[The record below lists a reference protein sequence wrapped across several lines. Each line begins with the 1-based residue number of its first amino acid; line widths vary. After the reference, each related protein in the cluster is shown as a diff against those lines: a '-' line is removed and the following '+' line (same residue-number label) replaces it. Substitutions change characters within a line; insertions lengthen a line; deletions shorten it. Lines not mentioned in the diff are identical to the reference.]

1 METKKNK
8 SSAKRIITIVC
19 LSLALLIALG
29 AFSFAW
35 IRNNLEFA
43 ESEISAG
50 KMRYKLMMYYKDSDG
65 KIVSEELFNTG
76 TDTEGESQSDKLIS
90 VRKDLEDKTLI
101 DIAEG
106 NEVFFVV
113 EKLKDSIDFDI
124 SLSFDMHGI
133 SNKDTIDK
141 ALSAGQNLTDIQKK
155 EQYNYIGSMDFRLKN
170 DTDKLSS
177 ILNDGLGIDG
187 YIGNPG
193 DNTAVAE
200 SLGYIWDVAEKARL
214 EGDQNFACIRFAINK
229 KAGVPADL
237 DGYKFKLRTKLCVA
251 QKDGLPEDVEN
262 KKTVIEVKNK
272 DQLAK
277 AMKEYGFNDEIRVTS
292 SFTYSGDLVF
302 TRPCTFTLNRAT
314 LTVKGN
320 VIFSYMYD
328 GEFALNTASEGQLRI
343 LKNSDAGGFFKIDL
357 AEASMELIGANNS
370 ASGKADIYVEN
381 EFTANAAQ
389 FDDLVRDEAGK
400 VTGEIIERGLFFKGA
415 RICTAENGAIKENL
429 KQVLINGSTK
439 VVVSNRTTLG
449 ELTATKYCRAINIVN
464 NGTIT
469 KVNLESMGQDTSMIS
484 EPCID
489 IDNGGYFT
497 DTTIRL
503 PRWSKKFDSEDMS
516 SYDDNTRVKAN
527 KGSGEMKAITPND
540 IPEGATQS
548 SQFFPNV
555 DPASISEY
563 FYSRGDKGESGY
575 RDDIDYG
582 LRTQFVE
589 VLNEAGTEIIIH
601 YETPSKLIDNYNDVS
616 YLTTLK
622 QYVEHYQ
629 ANKICAPTNELTKVT
644 IACYGDKVLTAD
656 DYAFIKTMTAMTDLD
671 LADAVSTNKT
681 VPHNAFNG
689 MSNLENVKMSESDT
703 TWGRNIFTGTKVIE
717 ITFPQSLTKLDNEHI
732 SGFIQNEKVLDN
744 IKYVRT
750 STTVVQGLFLSEQKL
765 RFFFTVDQSTCEA
778 FRRLA
783 LNNNN
788 WASRFFVDNGAK
800 QAGDY
805 FLRYDENDGSPTP
818 KCEFVVYT
826 GDTSTNWVTTT
837 GFNFQTLAV
846 GDKAYAIS
854 SYDDYAL
861 YNRLTGESGLNITFS
876 QHLEKLGKYSFGCA
890 NKNTDKGVN
899 TVTFEGDTQLMGR
912 VFYNAGTLTAVNGAE
927 VTTLSGGNNFA
938 NCRSLKTLNF
948 PKLSTVDAERDL
960 YNCYKLETVDI
971 GVVELKPENS
981 DFYSSDGTSNYDA
994 YARFYIHTENA
1005 KARGLYSATFKGLAA
1020 SERFVFVKESY
1031 ADLYTVTPE
1040 YTGVT
1045 EMGER
1050 ELTELLTADMNGGS
1064 VDDNE
1069 EISYYYVLNGDEAH
1083 LVACLISK
1091 INTPDADFNTISTLG
1106 GKNVTKI
1113 GSAAY
1118 HFTEITAKNI
1128 KIADSV
1134 TRIGAYAFYSRTHK
1148 KYSINLDLVNVIYAG
1163 KFAFSNFNA
1172 VKITGDSL
1180 EEVSEG
1186 TFFSNKYLHLVNLPN
1201 LSRSRPA
1208 NTNGTIYKVFEECT
1222 ALRLSYV
1229 GFSADIEYDNV
1240 ESARN
1245 SYIRFINFV
1254 SVPEQAVLSKI
1265 NTVVNTSGV
1274 NAVVRSRRIAT
1285 AVEPF
1290 NNGFATV
1297 GKQFVGIEFS
1307 DWYTKDIDANGVSG
1321 TIELPGYVYYKEANG
1336 ELTLFAVSP
1345 DITEFGDMGASGKD
1359 YTTPN
1364 AIYSIGEG
1372 RYTSKDNGSSP
1383 AFKVTKLG
1391 KYAYGAVN
1399 FAKSTGEEDSV
1410 ERSLNSFNVGSNVKE
1425 LAYGALSGSAYHN
1438 NGAIVTLESVATLN
1452 LANVTKLD
1460 SYACYKSNFS
1470 TLQALNLAVLGDY
1483 AFSNCEFLTAV
1494 YLPAFETVEGV
1505 GQFLNCVSLGE
1516 VTLGNK
1522 TQKLVAGMF
1531 EGDKSLKLITILRE
1545 KPLVGDA
1552 DLPAFTVP
1560 NTAPTATSNIIID
1573 KAYSSNVTVKVHAGL
1588 LAEYKSTFTNGF
1600 GGIPLANLT
1609 TFENAYIDTNGA
1621 IYYWNAIDKSTAYI
1635 DYIEGASTL
1644 TDITIPSSF
1653 EDGKYKV
1660 LWVTPEAVR
1669 ALSSVKTL
1677 TLPANME
1684 YLAFSAS
1691 DLPST
1696 LTTLVIDGNNAKFAT
1711 DGGVLYNKAKTTVFV
1726 YPQSKIGFAF
1736 ELPSSVT
1743 EIYAEAFYGVKN
1755 IGTLTISSVVNIGD
1769 RAFANSAIDTIKFT
1783 SGTAGVFAGKDI
1795 ISGAKDGLVIDV
1807 PDTALDAYKANV
1819 LVDYSIIG
1827 KMK

>member
-50 KMRYKLMMYYKDSDG
+50 KMRYKLMMYYKGTDG
-65 KIVSEELFNTG
+65 KIVSKELFSTD

-90 VRKDLEDKTLI
+90 VRQDLEDKTLI

-177 ILNDGLGIDG
+177 ILNDGLGVDG
-187 YIGNPG
+187 YIENPG

-229 KAGVPADL
+229 KAGAPADL
-237 DGYKFKLRTKLCVA
+237 DGYKFKLRTKFCVA
-251 QKDGLPEDVEN
+251 QKDGLPEDVEE

-292 SFTYSGDLVF
+292 TFTYSGDLVF

-320 VIFSYMYD
+320 VVFSYMYD

-381 EFTANAAQ
+381 DFTANAAQ

-516 SYDDNTRVKAN
+516 SYDDNTRIKAN

-629 ANKICAPTNELTKVT
+629 TNKICAPTNELTKVT

-717 ITFPQSLTKLDNEHI
+717 ITFPQSLTMLDNERLY
-732 SGFIQNEKVLDN
+732 GVLLGETVLDN
-744 IKYVRT
+744 IKYVHT
-750 STTVVQGLFLSEQKL
+750 STTIVQGLYIDEGDG
-765 RFFFTVDQSTCEA
+765 RFFFTVDQPTCDEYRK
-778 FRRLA
+778 FSEYSFV
-783 LNNNN
+783 
-788 WASRFFVDNGAK
+788 WASKFFVDNGVK
-800 QAGDY
+800 RYGDY
-805 FLRYDENDGSPTP
+805 FLRYEENDQSVTP

-826 GDTSTNWVTTT
+826 GDTSVNWVKNV
-837 GFNFQTLAV
+837 GFDFKTITIDNIS
-846 GDKAYAIS
+846 YAIS

-861 YNRLTGESGLNITFS
+861 YNRFSAIEKINIVFGEHLETIGKYAFALESNNAEVGVATIVFDGETKLLGNTFS
-876 QHLEKLGKYSFGCA
+876 NQKILTSVSGK
-890 NKNTDKGVN
+890 
-899 TVTFEGDTQLMGR
+899 M
-912 VFYNAGTLTAVNGAE
+912 
-927 VTTLSGGNNFA
+927 VTTLSGGNNFS
-938 NCRSLKTLNF
+938 NCISLKTLYF
-948 PKLSTVDAERDL
+948 PRLSVVDGDRDL
-960 YNCYKLETVDI
+960 YNCYALEDVDI
-971 GVVELKPENS
+971 SVIELDTTKNNN
-981 DFYSSDGTSNYDA
+981 FYSSDGKSSYTA
-994 YARFYIHTENA
+994 YAKFYIHTENA
-1005 KARGLYSATFKGLAA
+1005 KSSALYKDTFKALAA
-1020 SERFVFVKESY
+1020 NERFIFVNEDY
-1031 ADLYTVTPE
+1031 AKFYRATPE
-1040 YTGVT
+1040 YTG
-1045 EMGER
+1045 
-1050 ELTELLTADMNGGS
+1050 LTEIGYRNLDEMLKADAEGNPVNQGE
-1064 VDDNE
+1064 NPA
-1069 EISYYYVLNGDEAH
+1069 YYYVIENDEAH
-1083 LVACLISK
+1083 LVACLISE
-1091 INTPDADFNTISTLG
+1091 INTPEKEFETISSFD
-1106 GKNVTKI
+1106 GKTVTKI
-1113 GSAAY
+1113 GAAAY
-1118 HFTEITAKNI
+1118 HFTNITAKKI
-1128 KIADSV
+1128 KISDDIEIVGNYS
-1134 TRIGAYAFYSRTHK
+1134 FYSRLCDK
-1148 KYSINLDLVNVIYAG
+1148 NCVDLDLNAIIRAG
-1163 KFAFSNFNA
+1163 HGAFNYFNMA
-1172 VKITGDSL
+1172 TVTGDFL
-1180 EEVSEG
+1180 EEVG
-1186 TFFSNKYLHLVNLPN
+1186 KDTFSNNTSLHIANLPN
-1201 LSRSRPA
+1201 LHKSRESIQSDP
-1208 NTNGTIYKVFEECT
+1208 YVVFSNCPN
-1222 ALRLSYV
+1222 LRLSKV
-1229 GFSADIEYDNV
+1229 GYSNDIEYDNR
-1240 ESARN
+1240 ESMRA
-1245 SYIRFINFV
+1245 SYIRFINIKGIL
-1254 SVPEQAVLSKI
+1254 EEMVLSK
-1265 NTVVNTSGV
+1265 VNSFV
-1274 NAVVRSRRIAT
+1274 NKPLADDLILKTRNVSNSADPFVFG
-1285 AVEPF
+1285 F
-1290 NNGFATV
+1290 NNGLENAGTDFAQVYYSDYYIKNVETLR
-1297 GKQFVGIEFS
+1297 GI
-1307 DWYTKDIDANGVSG
+1307 SG
-1321 TIELPGYVYYKEANG
+1321 TVELPGYVYYEKNG

-1345 DITEFGDMGASGKD
+1345 DISEFGYVAGNEAE
-1359 YTTPN
+1359 YVTPN
-1364 AIYSIGEG
+1364 GISKLSDGN
-1372 RYTSKDNGSSP
+1372 YTAKVDSN
-1383 AFKVTKLG
+1383 FTFEVTKIG
-1391 KYAYGAVN
+1391 RHAYGAVRN
-1399 FAKSTGEEDSV
+1399 IAVDTFTI
-1410 ERSLNSFNVGSNVKE
+1410 GSNVKS
-1425 LAYGALSGSAYHN
+1425 LGYGAFSGSAYVN
-1438 NGAIVTLESVATLN
+1438 STAAINTVLENIELLN
-1452 LANVTKLD
+1452 LSNVEEIGDYTFRQ
-1460 SYACYKSNFS
+1460 SNFKAILAMHLKQIGDFAFADS
-1470 TLQALNLAVLGDY
+1470 KALVSVYLPAYELSKSSEFDGTIGS
-1483 AFSNCEFLTAV
+1483 AFSNCT
-1494 YLPAFETVEGV
+1494 
-1505 GQFLNCVSLGE
+1505 SLEE
-1516 VTLGNK
+1516 VTLGENAQNLSNNMFSDTPALK
-1522 TQKLVAGMF
+1522 TITLLRKQ
-1531 EGDKSLKLITILRE
+1531 SLEDSSGNLL
-1545 KPLVGDA
+1545 LSV
-1552 DLPAFTVP
+1552 
-1560 NTAPTATSNIIID
+1560 SNSIVSS
-1573 KAYSSNVTVKVHAGL
+1573 KYSSNVTVKVHAGL
-1588 LAEYKSTFTNGF
+1588 LAEYKSKFSNGF
-1600 GGIPLANLT
+1600 GGISKFA
-1609 TFENAYIDTNGA
+1609 TFENAYTDTNGA
-1621 IYYWNAIDKSTAYI
+1621 IYYWNAIDESTAYI

-1691 DLPST
+1691 DLPSA

-1783 SGTAGVFAGKDI
+1783 SGTASVFAGKDI

-1807 PDTALDAYKANV
+1807 PDTALAAYKANV

>member
-65 KIVSEELFNTG
+65 KIVSEELFNTE
-76 TDTEGESQSDKLIS
+76 TDTEGQSQSDKLIS
-90 VRKDLEDKTLI
+90 VRQDLENKTLI

-113 EKLKDSIDFDI
+113 EKLDNSIDFDI

-170 DTDKLSS
+170 DTDKLSDV
-177 ILNDGLGIDG
+177 LNDGLGVDS

-229 KAGVPADL
+229 KAGVSADL
-237 DGYKFKLRTKLCVA
+237 DGYKFKLRTKFCVA
-251 QKDGLPEDVEN
+251 QKDGLPGEEEN

-320 VIFSYMYD
+320 VVFSYMYD

-389 FDDLVRDEAGK
+389 FDDLVRDEAGN

-415 RICTAENGAIKENL
+415 RICTAENGAIKEDL

-516 SYDDNTRVKAN
+516 SYDDNTRIKAN

-555 DPASISEY
+555 DPTSISEY
-563 FYSRGDKGESGY
+563 FYSRGDKGENGY

-616 YLTTLK
+616 YLTTLQ

-671 LADAVSTNKT
+671 LADAVSDGKN
-681 VPHNAFNG
+681 VPDNAFKD
-689 MSNLENVKMSESDT
+689 MSELTNVKMSESDT
-703 TWGRNIFTGTKVIE
+703 VWGKYIFTGTKVIE
-717 ITFPQSLTKLDNEHI
+717 ITFPQALTKLNNPTKVGLVSE
-732 SGFIQNEKVLDN
+732 EAVLDN
-744 IKYVRT
+744 IKYIHT
-750 STTVVQGLFLSEQKL
+750 STTYVNGIWEDNENP
-765 RFFFTVDQSTCEA
+765 RYFFTEDQATCNVYRHKGATNKKDWEW
-778 FRRLA
+778 
-783 LNNNN
+783 NHY
-788 WASRFFVDNGAK
+788 WASKFFVDNGAERV
-800 QAGDY
+800 GDY
-805 FLRYDENDGSPTP
+805 FLRYDENDDSPTP

-826 GDTSTNWVTTT
+826 GDTSVNWVANT
-837 GFNFQTLAV
+837 NFDFATLSIN
-846 GDKAYAIS
+846 DKSYAIS
-854 SYDDYAL
+854 AYDDYAL
-861 YNRLTGESGLNITFS
+861 YDRLDVDNGLEVNFGENLI
-876 QHLEKLGKYSFGCA
+876 KVGKYSFA
-890 NKNTDKGVN
+890 SSTASNAFKSVN
-899 TVTFEGDTQLMGR
+899 FAAETELMGY
-912 VFYNAGTLTAVNGAE
+912 VFYNQSVLASVNGINI
-927 VTTLSGGNNFA
+927 TTLSGGYNFA
-938 NCRSLKTLNF
+938 ECKQLKTLNF
-948 PKLSTVDAERDL
+948 PKLVVVEGNKDL
-960 YNCYKLETVDI
+960 YNCYALETVDI
-971 GVVELKPENS
+971 SVIKLDTAKNS
-981 DFYSSDGTSNYDA
+981 DFYSLGEADMNSIYTK
-994 YARFYIHTENA
+994 FYIHTDNA
-1005 KARGLYSATFKGLAA
+1005 KPISFYTAGSSSFQALAA
-1020 SERFVFVKESY
+1020 SERFIFVDESWAKY
-1031 ADLYTVTPE
+1031 YRSTST

-1045 EMGER
+1045 EMGT
-1050 ELTELLTADMNGGS
+1050 LDALLMADENGNKVS
-1064 VDDNE
+1064 RYEDAA
-1069 EISYYYVLNGDEAH
+1069 YYYVETGEDAQ
-1083 LVACLISK
+1083 LVACLLPEIKMSKDVFETISK
-1091 INTPDADFNTISTLG
+1091 LDGRT
-1106 GKNVTKI
+1106 VTKI

-1118 HFTEITAKNI
+1118 HFTKITAKTI
-1128 KIADSV
+1128 KIFEKV
-1134 TRIGAYAFYSRTHK
+1134 TTLGEYAFYAKLSK
-1148 KYSINLDLVNVIYAG
+1148 KYCVDLDLNNVTNAKKGAFRYADMVVLSG
-1163 KFAFSNFNA
+1163 DKLVQVGRDTFSDNTNLL
-1172 VKITGDSL
+1172 I
-1180 EEVSEG
+1180 
-1186 TFFSNKYLHLVNLPN
+1186 VNLPN
-1201 LSRSRPA
+1201 LSQSQEQGA
-1208 NTNGTIYKVFEECT
+1208 SNTPPKVFVGCSN
-1222 ALRLSYV
+1222 LRISYV
-1229 GFSADIEYDNV
+1229 GYSKDIEYDN
-1240 ESARN
+1240 EASMMRSYAR
-1245 SYIRFINFV
+1245 FVNFV
-1254 SVPEQAVLSKI
+1254 GAVPDESVFSE
-1265 NTVVNTSGV
+1265 VNTFV
-1274 NAVVRSRRIAT
+1274 NKSFEKDKVKYRDSSNSKLVT
-1285 AVEPF
+1285 F
-1290 NNGFATV
+1290 LNGLIKADFSSD
-1297 GKQFVGIEFS
+1297 IYMS
-1307 DWYTKDIDANGVSG
+1307 DWYDQIVTVTGELEYVR
-1321 TIELPGYVYYKEANG
+1321 LPGYVYYKDVNNN
-1336 ELTLFAVSP
+1336 LTLFATSP
-1345 DITEFGDMGASGKD
+1345 DINEFWDDGENGKD
-1359 YTTPN
+1359 YSVPN
-1364 AIYSIGEG
+1364 AIYQTENKE
-1372 RYTSKDNGSSP
+1372 YTAKDNGTTSL
-1383 AFKVTKLG
+1383 FDVVKIG
-1391 KYAYGAVN
+1391 RYAYGAVRGIQN
-1399 FAKSTGEEDSV
+1399 MDSV
-1410 ERSLNSFNVGSNVKE
+1410 TVGSNIKTLE
-1425 LAYGALSGSAYHN
+1425 YGAFSGSCFDYSSSI
-1438 NGAIVTLESVATLN
+1438 IVLN
-1452 LANVTKLD
+1452 NVTKVNLLSVTEIEDYVFSKSLFTSIFAPKLEILGNYSFND
-1460 SYACYKSNFS
+1460 SDALVEVSLPSYKS
-1470 TLQALNLAVLGDY
+1470 AA
-1483 AFSNCEFLTAV
+1483 
-1494 YLPAFETVEGV
+1494 
-1505 GQFLNCVSLGE
+1505 SLGYVFYNCDE
-1516 VTLGNK
+1516 LKYVTLGEN
-1522 TQKLVAGMF
+1522 TQYLASSMF
-1531 EGDKSLKLITILRE
+1531 ENASKLETITILRKDSLKDE
-1545 KPLVGDA
+1545 TGTPTFSINGSLVSSDDA
-1552 DLPAFTVP
+1552 
-1560 NTAPTATSNIIID
+1560 
-1573 KAYSSNVTVKVHAGL
+1573 KNVIVKVYAGL

-1609 TFENAYIDTNGA
+1609 TFENAYTDDTNGA
-1621 IYYWNAIDKSTAYI
+1621 IYYWNAIDESTAYI
-1635 DYIEGASTL
+1635 DYIDGASTL

-1669 ALSSVKTL
+1669 ALSAVKTL

-1726 YPQSKIGFAF
+1726 YPQSKAGDSVV
-1736 ELPSSVT
+1736 LPSSVT

-1783 SGTAGVFAGKDI
+1783 SDTASVFAGKDI

>member
-50 KMRYKLMMYYKDSDG
+50 KMRYKLMMYYKGSDG
-65 KIVSEELFNTG
+65 KIVSEELFSTE
-76 TDTEGESQSDKLIS
+76 TDTEGQSQSDKLIS
-90 VRKDLEDKTLI
+90 VRQDLENKTFI

-113 EKLKDSIDFDI
+113 EKLDNSIDFDI

-177 ILNDGLGIDG
+177 VLNDGLGIDG

-262 KKTVIEVKNK
+262 KKTVIEVKDK

-320 VIFSYMYD
+320 VVFSYMYD

-381 EFTANAAQ
+381 DFTANAAQ

-516 SYDDNTRVKAN
+516 SYDDNTRIKAN

-563 FYSRGDKGESGY
+563 FYSRGDKGENGY

-671 LADAVSTNKT
+671 LADAVSDGKK
-681 VPHNAFNG
+681 VPDNAFKD
-689 MSNLENVKMSESDT
+689 MSELTNVKMSESDT
-703 TWGRNIFTGTKVIE
+703 VWGKYIFTGTKVIE
-717 ITFPQSLTKLDNEHI
+717 ITFPQSLLSLSNAENKTED
-732 SGFIQNEKVLDN
+732 SLDN
-744 IKYVRT
+744 IKYVHT
-750 STTVVQGLFLSEQKL
+750 SSTIVKKL
-765 RFFFTVDQSTCEA
+765 CRNTHVYFFTIDESTCTA
-778 FRRLA
+778 FRKVNSA
-783 LNNNN
+783 LLGIE
-788 WASRFFVDNGAK
+788 WDAKFFVDNGVK
-800 QAGDY
+800 RYGDY
-805 FLRYDENDGSPTP
+805 FLRYKENDSSPTP

-826 GDTSTNWVTTT
+826 GDTSVDWV
-837 GFNFQTLAV
+837 GNNEFDFKTLTI
-846 GDKAYAIS
+846 DNITYAIS

-861 YNRLTGESGLNITFS
+861 YNRLSSVGELNINFGE
-876 QHLEKLGKYSFGCA
+876 HLEKIGRYSFA
-890 NKNTDKGVN
+890 VENKDVKVGIASVI
-899 TVTFEGDTQLMGR
+899 FEGDTQLMG
-912 VFYNAGTLTAVNGAE
+912 NAFCNQKILASVYGESVTA
-927 VTTLSGGNNFA
+927 LFGGENFS
-938 NCRSLKTLNF
+938 NCSSLKTLYL
-948 PKLSTVDAERDL
+948 PKLSQVEGDRDL
-960 YNCYKLETVDI
+960 YNCYALEKVDI
-971 GVVELKPENS
+971 SVIELDTSKNIN
-981 DFYSSDGTSNYDA
+981 FYSSDGKSTYLA
-994 YARFYIHTENA
+994 FAKFYIHTENA
-1005 KARGLYSATFKGLAA
+1005 KAKELYSSTFKALAA
-1020 SERFVFVKESY
+1020 PERFIFVKESY
-1031 ADLYTVTPE
+1031 ADFYRGTSN

-1045 EMGER
+1045 EMGEH
-1050 ELTELLTADMNGGS
+1050 ELDDLLMADGNGNK
-1064 VDDNE
+1064 VDKYEDA
-1069 EISYYYVLNGDEAH
+1069 SYYYVSDGDSVRI
-1083 LVACLISK
+1083 VACLIPE
-1091 INTPDADFNTISTLG
+1091 INTPEVDFSTISKLDN
-1106 GKNVTKI
+1106 KNVTKI

-1128 KIADSV
+1128 KISDNVDAV
-1134 TRIGAYAFYSRTHK
+1134 GAYAFYAKTHK
-1148 KYSINLDLVNVIYAG
+1148 KYCIDLNLNAVVYAG
-1163 KFAFSNFNA
+1163 KFAFSNFSM
-1172 VKITGDSL
+1172 VKISGNSL

-1186 TFFSNKYLHLVNLPN
+1186 TFSLNKALHIVNLPN

-1254 SVPEQAVLSKI
+1254 SVPEQAILSKI

-1274 NAVVRSRRIAT
+1274 NAVVRTRGSAT

-1290 NNGFATV
+1290 KNGFATV

-1336 ELTLFAVSP
+1336 DLTLFAVSP
-1345 DITEFGDMGASGKD
+1345 DITEFGDMGTSGKD
-1359 YTTPN
+1359 YTTPS
-1364 AIYSIGEG
+1364 AIYSIGGG

-1383 AFKVTKLG
+1383 DFKVTKLG
-1391 KYAYGAVN
+1391 NYAYGAVN

-1425 LAYGALSGSAYHN
+1425 LAYGALRGSAYHN
-1438 NGAIVTLESVATLN
+1438 NGAIVTLESVSTLN
-1452 LANVTKLD
+1452 LANVTKVGA
-1460 SYACYKSNFS
+1460 YACYNANIS
-1470 TLQALNLAVLGDY
+1470 TLQAPNLAVIGEY
-1483 AFSNCEFLTAV
+1483 AFYDCESLTAV
-1494 YLPAFETVEGV
+1494 WLPAFEIAEG
-1505 GQFLNCVSLGE
+1505 GFQFKNCLALGE
-1516 VTLGNK
+1516 VTLGKK
-1522 TQKLVAGMF
+1522 TQKLAAGMF
-1531 EGDKSLKLITILRE
+1531 EGDKSLILITILRE
-1545 KPLVGDA
+1545 KPLVGDD
-1552 DLPAFTVP
+1552 DLPAFTLP
-1560 NTAPTATSNIIID
+1560 ASALIID

-1588 LAEYKSTFTNGF
+1588 LAEYKSTFSNGF
-1600 GGIPLANLT
+1600 GGISKFA
-1609 TFENAYIDTNGA
+1609 TFENAYTDTNGA

-1635 DYIEGASTL
+1635 DYIGGASTL

-1669 ALSSVKTL
+1669 ALSAVKTL

-1691 DLPST
+1691 DLPSA

-1726 YPQSKIGFAF
+1726 YPQSKAGDSVV
-1736 ELPSSVT
+1736 LPSSVT

-1769 RAFANSAIDTIKFT
+1769 RAFANSNIETIKFT
-1783 SGTAGVFAGKDI
+1783 SNTASVFAGKDI

>member
-76 TDTEGESQSDKLIS
+76 TDTEGQSQSDKLIS
-90 VRKDLEDKTLI
+90 VRQDLENKTFI

-113 EKLKDSIDFDI
+113 EKLDNSIDFDI

-229 KAGVPADL
+229 KAGAPADL
-237 DGYKFKLRTKLCVA
+237 DGYKFKLRTKFCVA

-320 VIFSYMYD
+320 VVFSYMYD

-381 EFTANAAQ
+381 DFTANAAQ

-429 KQVLINGSTK
+429 KPVLINGSTK

-516 SYDDNTRVKAN
+516 SYDDNTRIKAN
-527 KGSGEMKAITPND
+527 EGSGEMKAITPND

-563 FYSRGDKGESGY
+563 FYSRGDKGENGY

-629 ANKICAPTNELTKVT
+629 TNKICAPTNELTKVT

-681 VPHNAFNG
+681 VPDNAFNG

-717 ITFPQSLTKLDNEHI
+717 ITFPQALTNLSHNTYTLD
-732 SGFIQNEKVLDN
+732 G

-750 STTVVQGLFLSEQKL
+750 STTIVEGMYKNVNNPLY
-765 RFFFTVDQSTCEA
+765 FFTPDQATCQAYRSLLKVGVEK
-778 FRRLA
+778 
-783 LNNNN
+783 
-788 WASRFFVDNGAK
+788 WSSKFFVDNGAK
-800 QAGDY
+800 RYNDY
-805 FLRYDENDGSPTP
+805 FLRYDEQDDSPTP

-826 GDTSTNWVTTT
+826 GSNTVLLEESEEEMSWVDYNNFD
-837 GFNFQTLAV
+837 FNSITI
-846 GDKAYAIS
+846 GEKTYTIS

-861 YNRLTGESGLNITFS
+861 YDRFSSVGELNIEFS
-876 QHLEKLGKYSFGCA
+876 QHLESIGKYAFASADSGLKTGIATIVFNGET
-890 NKNTDKGVN
+890 N
-899 TVTFEGDTQLMGR
+899 LMGNT
-912 VFYNAGTLTAVNGAE
+912 FSNQKILTSVSGML
-927 VTTLSGGNNFA
+927 VTTLAGGNNFA
-938 NCRSLKTLNF
+938 NCTSLKTLYL
-948 PKLSTVDAERDL
+948 PKLSVVDGNKDL
-960 YNCYKLETVDI
+960 YNCYSLETVDI
-971 GVVELKPENS
+971 SVIELDSSKNS
-981 DFYSSDGTSNYDA
+981 QFYSADSNAKYVS
-994 YARFYIHTENA
+994 YAKFYIHTDDVKPNYLYGSSF
-1005 KARGLYSATFKGLAA
+1005 KALAA
-1020 SERFVFVKESY
+1020 SERFIFVKESY
-1031 ADLYTVTPE
+1031 ADFYRATST

-1045 EMGER
+1045 EIGER
-1050 ELTELLTADMNGGS
+1050 EPGELLMADNSGNK
-1064 VDDNE
+1064 VDTYE
-1069 EISYYYVLNGDEAH
+1069 KAAYYYTIEDDGAH
-1083 LVACLISK
+1083 LVACLLSEID
-1091 INTPDADFNTISTLG
+1091 TPEADFITVS
-1106 GKNVTKI
+1106 NVDGSPITSI

-1118 HFTEITAKNI
+1118 HFTKITAKNI
-1128 KIADSV
+1128 IVSDY
-1134 TRIGAYAFYSRTHK
+1134 TTTIGDYAFYMSIDAHA
-1148 KYSINLDLVNVIYAG
+1148 KYCTTLDFANVVYAG
-1163 KFAFSNFNA
+1163 KFAFANFNM
-1172 VKITGDSL
+1172 VKIVGNKL
-1180 EEVSEG
+1180 EEVSES
-1186 TFFSNKYLHLVNLPN
+1186 TFSSNKLLHIVNLPN

-1208 NTNGTIYKVFEECT
+1208 NTDGTVYKVFTGCSN
-1222 ALRLSYV
+1222 LRLSYV
-1229 GFSADIEYDNV
+1229 GHSKDIAYDNMNSL
-1240 ESARN
+1240 EN
-1245 SYIRFINFV
+1245 SYVRFINFIGDIPDSIV
-1254 SVPEQAVLSKI
+1254 FSKV
-1265 NTVVNTSGV
+1265 NSFVNTSLEDVTVNFETTSAIKPLDSFVNGLKTV
-1274 NAVVRSRRIAT
+1274 NADFS
-1285 AVEPF
+1285 
-1290 NNGFATV
+1290 
-1297 GKQFVGIEFS
+1297 GIYFS
-1307 DWYTKDIDANGVSG
+1307 DWYMKNINLNGVNV
-1321 TIELPGYVYYKEANG
+1321 TIELPGYVYYKEVNG
-1336 ELTLFAVSP
+1336 DLTLFAVSP
-1345 DITEFGDMGASGKD
+1345 DIAEFGDMGATGKD
-1359 YTTPN
+1359 YITPN
-1364 AIYSIGEG
+1364 ALYSEKNGKYI
-1372 RYTSKDNGSSP
+1372 SKDNGTSP
-1383 AFKVTKLG
+1383 VINVTKLG
-1391 KYAYGAVN
+1391 EYAYGAVS
-1399 FAKSTGEEDSV
+1399 FYDLDTFSVAKNIT
-1410 ERSLNSFNVGSNVKE
+1410 SLGYGS
-1425 LAYGALSGSAYHN
+1425 LSSSAYGSKG
-1438 NGAIVTLESVATLN
+1438 TLYSVNTLN
-1452 LANVTKLD
+1452 LSNVSD
-1460 SYACYKSNFS
+1460 VGIYSCYKSNIV
-1470 TLQALNLAVLGDY
+1470 NLEAPKLKNVAAF
-1483 AFSNCEFLTAV
+1483 AFSECNNLSSV
-1494 YLPAFETVEGV
+1494 YLPSFEKAIGNNT
-1505 GQFLNCVSLGE
+1505 FYNCKGLKN
-1516 VTLGNK
+1516 VTLGKN
-1522 TQKLVAGMF
+1522 TQTLVSGMF
-1531 EGDKSLKLITILRE
+1531 LGAESLETITILRE

-1635 DYIEGASTL
+1635 DYIEGGSTL

-1669 ALSSVKTL
+1669 ALSAVKTL

-1691 DLPST
+1691 DLSST
-1696 LTTLVIDGNNAKFAT
+1696 LTTLVIDDNNAKFAT
-1711 DGGVLYNKAKTTVFV
+1711 DGGVLYNKDNNKEKTIVFV

-1783 SGTAGVFAGKDI
+1783 SGTASVFAGKDI